1 MPAWLETLYAN
12 CQDTAAT
19 AQICQYVWYVLC
31 GTGKERNSQNG
42 SSLNGEKRQDS
53 YLDLEDERK
62 CREWDGERT
71 R

>member
-1 MPAWLETLYAN
+1 M
-12 CQDTAAT
+12 

-42 SSLNGEKRQDS
+42 SSLNGEKRQDL